1 METIITGDD
10 EESED
15 HFSSEDDDGQC
26 DDDCS
31 NGIEDDSSTGV
42 SHRRSVK
49 KTARSF
55 GRRRKN
61 AGPCRRQKSMSAVT
75 VHLRHQP
82 SKVLFVWRTAGV
94 QDTCGAELHEGGG
107 VSPGSNCAERGRRG
121 SGGSRSDAMPS
132 HPDDGCWQYSL
143 DGNLSR
149 FSR

>member
-94 QDTCGAELHEGGG
+94 QDTCGAELHEGGAYRLVATVQSVADVAAGEVG
-107 VSPGSNCAERGRRG
+107 VTRCRLTPMTDAGSIV
-121 SGGSRSDAMPS
+121 
-132 HPDDGCWQYSL
+132 
-143 DGNLSR
+143 
-149 FSR
+149 